1 MEQTTRFSVSI
12 KVCEICLDRKC
23 ANFLE
28 KSFMVLFFKITILT
42 IFYFYFLRI
51 KII

>member
-12 KVCEICLDRKC
+12 KVREICLDRKC

-28 KSFMVLFFKITILT
+28 KSFYGTFF
-42 IFYFYFLRI
+42 
-51 KII
+51 